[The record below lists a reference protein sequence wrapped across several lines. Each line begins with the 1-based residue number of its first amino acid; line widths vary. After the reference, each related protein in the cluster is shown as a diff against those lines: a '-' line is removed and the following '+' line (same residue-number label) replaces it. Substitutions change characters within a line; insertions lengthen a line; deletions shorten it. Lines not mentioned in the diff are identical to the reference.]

1 MRRRWDA
8 AAQGWERERERLGAF
23 GAPVT
28 AAMVSALDP
37 RPDDEVLELAG
48 GTGDVAAALAG
59 RVARLL
65 STDLAPGMVE
75 AAKRRELPGVEHEV
89 QDMQALDLPDASFD
103 AVVCRYGYM
112 LVPDRRRAFAETR
125 RVLRPDGRL
134 VFATWAVAKRNP
146 WATVFGPVLVERG
159 LMEAPV
165 PGEPGQFTIGDAET
179 VEEFVGA
186 AGFEHVEIQEVPVEI
201 RVASWDEYVGLQ
213 TSVST
218 LLRETLEPLDA
229 ATRAEIDEAA
239 RPRFERYRTDGGYA
253 LPGVALVTRAT

>member
-1 MRRRWDA
+1 VRRRWDA
-8 AAQGWERERERLGAF
+8 AAEAWERERERLGAF
-23 GAPVT
+23 AAPVT
-28 AAMVSALDP
+28 EAMVSALDP
-37 RPDDEVLELAG
+37 RPEDEVLELAG

-75 AAKRRELPGVEHEV
+75 AARRRELPGVEHEV
-89 QDMQALDLPDASFD
+89 QDMQALELPDAGFD

-125 RVLRPDGRL
+125 RVLRPGGRL
-134 VFATWAVAKRNP
+134 VFATWAAARRNP

-165 PGEPGQFTIGDAET
+165 PGEPGQFAIGDAET
-179 VEEFVGA
+179 VEELVGA

-201 RVASWDEYVGLQ
+201 RVASWNEYVDLQ
-213 TSVST
+213 TSVAT
-218 LLRETLEPLDA
+218 VLRETLAPLDGE
-229 ATRAEIDEAA
+229 TRAEIDEAA
-239 RPRFERYRTDGGYA
+239 RQRFERFRVDDGYV
-253 LPGVALVTRAT
+253 LPGVALVTTAR